1 MDQRILLKEFIK
13 LFNNNDKIVI
23 KKIMNENYD
32 NEDYW
37 KFIFESL
44 EINDEFIQNNYNEIN
59 IKYLIKY
66 QYLSESLLIWL
77 DKHNNIN
84 DYYEELIKY
93 QILPNNLLEK
103 YLQNTLL
110 QKIDFYNLALNQNL
124 TDEILEKYKDHLD
137 WDIISQ
143 EQLLKLQTILKY
155 KDIIN
160 WSLLPLNIKTQYLFN
175 DSFVLIFQ
183 KENIW
188 DNIGWMDQV
197 TQKCLWEYKNL
208 ISNKGW
214 LSIIEHKELEEDK
227 LNEFIND
234 ILPSL
239 NIKESEIWNIICTN
253 QKLSEEFM
261 EKYEDKIDWHCI
273 SLFQDLSWEFIKK
286 YSKNISLDKLSNN
299 DCYDDKL
306 IKLIEVNKDIFSDQL
321 KV

>member
-1 MDQRILLKEFIK
+1 MDQKILLKEFIK
-13 LFNNNDKIVI
+13 LFNNNDKIII
-23 KKIMNENYD
+23 KKIMNENYE

-44 EINDEFIQNNYNEIN
+44 EINDEFIQTNYNEIN

-77 DKHNNIN
+77 DKQNNIN

-93 QILPNNLLEK
+93 QILPNILLEK
-103 YLQNTLL
+103 YLQNTSL

-155 KDIIN
+155 KDKIN

-208 ISNKGW
+208 ITNKGW

-253 QKLSEEFM
+253 QKLSEEFI

-286 YSKNISLDKLSNN
+286 YSKNIILDNLSNN

-306 IKLIEVNKDIFSDQL
+306 KKLIEENKDIFNL
-321 KV
+321 TK

>member
-1 MDQRILLKEFIK
+1 MDQKILLKEFIK
-13 LFNNNDKIVI
+13 LFNNNDKIII

-44 EINDEFIQNNYNEIN
+44 EINDEFIQTNYNEIN

-77 DKHNNIN
+77 DKQNNIN
-84 DYYEELIKY
+84 DYYEDLIKY

-110 QKIDFYNLALNQNL
+110 EKIDFYNLALNQNL

-137 WDIISQ
+137 WNIISQ

-155 KDIIN
+155 KDKIN

-234 ILPSL
+234 IFPNL

-273 SLFQDLSWEFIKK
+273 SLFQELSWEFIKK
-286 YSKNISLDKLSNN
+286 YSKNINLDNLSNN
-299 DCYDDKL
+299 DCYNDKL
-306 IKLIEVNKDIFSDQL
+306 KKLIEENKEIF
-321 KV
+321 